1 MTRIP
6 SKNFIVGLGVLGVAL
21 IVCTLIARNAV
32 LKARAFGSTITVTGS
47 AIKPIRSDM
56 AIWEGNLTASAA
68 TLDLAYA
75 KMKKDLGQL
84 EAFLAEQ
91 KFVQTDFSIGPVQI
105 NRNYNREGQ
114 PTGYNLYQSVTLR
127 LADVDR
133 IATLAQQASTLI
145 EKGVELTSLQPRY
158 MYTKLEDVKIEM
170 IKAATENAK
179 LRANQLAQT
188 TGSDI
193 GAPVSA
199 RIGVFQIR
207 PQYSQEV
214 SDYGINDMS
223 SIDKEIVSTVSV
235 AFRIE

>member
-1 MTRIP
+1 
-6 SKNFIVGLGVLGVAL
+6 
-21 IVCTLIARNAV
+21 
-32 LKARAFGSTITVTGS
+32 
-47 AIKPIRSDM
+47 
-56 AIWEGNLTASAA
+56 
-68 TLDLAYA
+68 
-75 KMKKDLGQL
+75 
-84 EAFLAEQ
+84 
-91 KFVQTDFSIGPVQI
+91 
-105 NRNYNREGQ
+105 
-114 PTGYNLYQSVTLR
+114 
-127 LADVDR
+127 
-133 IATLAQQASTLI
+133 
-145 EKGVELTSLQPRY
+145 
-158 MYTKLEDVKIEM
+158 M